1 MAYNNGRKYDREA
14 AVDKKSMRQ
23 IEEDIKYAEYFI
35 AKYPQFINGTA
46 NEHLHF
52 LKLKRAERIGK
63 TNE

>member
-1 MAYNNGRKYDREA
+1 MAYNNSCKYDREA
-14 AVDKKSMRQ
+14 AVAKKSTRQ

-35 AKYPQFINGTA
+35 AKYPQFINGAA
-46 NEHLHF
+46 NEQLHF